1 MAPFR
6 AMDHMELK
14 IPLEKREAVNLNP
27 LTLAFVGDSVFEN
40 FVRERIILRDPS
52 HLPHKLHLEAIKYVK
67 AANQSF
73 IVQELEKELTE
84 EEVYMYKRGRNM
96 KSFTVPKNAKVL
108 DYRRASGFETL
119 IGYLHMTGG
128 AERLKYLMEKAALA
142 IETRDRVL
150 REARE
155 AEAKTEKDRVKPEN
169 TVRKE
174 DENG

>member
-1 MAPFR
+1 
-6 AMDHMELK
+6 MEHK

-67 AANQSF
+67 AANQSY
-73 IVQELEKELTE
+73 IVQEIEKELTE

-119 IGYLHMTGG
+119 IGFLHMTGG
-128 AERLKYLMEKAALA
+128 NERLQHLMEKAACA

-155 AEAKTEKDRVKPEN
+155 EEAKIEKSRVRPCEN
-169 TVRKE
+169 TQRKE